1 MSFLREAIPIF
12 TDLINN
18 AILLFGLAL
27 IYAATNYRENKQQQW
42 RAVVLGVIIGII
54 SILIMR
60 NSWLYFQGLFFDTS
74 SVLLVVTGLFFGP
87 ITTGVSVVIALAYR
101 ISQGG
106 SGVYSGVLTII
117 TTASLGLLWPRIRKI
132 LPTMKYWLEYFILGL
147 VAHIIT
153 LFCFLAISPWS
164 TALEVIEITA
174 LPYLT
179 LYPIVTMLLAQI
191 VHFQKERLLGQ
202 ENIKRQQL
210 LLQAS
215 IDSTK
220 AMEVYA
226 IDADYNYLSFNEF
239 HEISMR
245 KYYGV
250 NIKKG
255 TNFLEYIAHPKM
267 KTRLKSSIDESLKG
281 EYKTFEVMVE
291 TDVDKYL
298 EEQYSPIIDDRG
310 HILGVTVFSQDIS
323 ERKRYEQSIIYLSYR
338 DPLTNLHNR
347 RYFTDELLRL
357 SQDRYFPLSIVIA
370 DINGLKIMND
380 AFGHDAGD
388 LLLCTIADELIQVF
402 KDESRIARIGGDEFV
417 VLLPRT
423 NYDYAHQMIDEAKA
437 KIETRTIQGMA
448 VSVSFGLSTNDGETP
463 IQETIKLAEDDMY
476 AHKLFEVSSHRNE
489 TIKTILKTL
498 HEKNPREE
506 KHSERVSKICVQI
519 GMALGMKNEE
529 ISLLKAISNLHDIGK
544 IAIDDAI
551 LNKPGKLDE
560 REWEQI
566 KRHPEIGYRIL
577 STSPEYAEIAQDI
590 LSHHERYDGK
600 GYPRGLKETTI
611 PIRARIITIADSY
624 DAMVSERP
632 YRKPLTHQQAIDE
645 IKRNLGTQFDPHIG
659 EVFIELYETQEEVIQ

>member
-1 MSFLREAIPIF
+1 MPFLREAIPIF

-27 IYAATNYRENKQQQW
+27 MYAATNYRENKEQRW
-42 RAVVLGVIIGII
+42 RPVVLGVIIGII

-60 NSWLYFQGLFFDTS
+60 NSWLYFQGLFFDTR

-87 ITTGVSVVIALAYR
+87 ITTGVSAAIALAYR

-106 SGVYSGVLTII
+106 SGVYSGVLTIL
-117 TTASLGLLWPRIRKI
+117 TTSSLGLLWPRIRKI

-153 LFCFLAISPWS
+153 LFCFLTISPWS

-239 HEISMR
+239 HELSMR

-255 TNFLEYIAHPKM
+255 NNFLEYITHPKM
-267 KTRLKSSIDESLKG
+267 RARLKSSIDESLKG
-281 EYKTFEVMVE
+281 EFKTYEVMVE
-291 TDVDKYL
+291 TDIDKYL
-298 EEQYSPIIDDRG
+298 EEQYSPIIDDHG
-310 HILGVTVFSQDIS
+310 VILGVTVFSQDIS
-323 ERKRYEQSIIYLSYR
+323 ERKRYEQSIVYLSYR

-357 SQDRYFPLSIVIA
+357 SQERYFPLTIIIA

-423 NYDYAHQMIDEAKA
+423 NYDFAHQMIDEAKA
-437 KIETRTIQGMA
+437 KIEARTIQGMA
-448 VSVSFGLSTNDGETP
+448 ISVSFGLSTNEGDTP

-506 KHSERVSKICVQI
+506 KHSERVSKICVHI

-551 LNKPGKLDE
+551 LNKPGKLDD

-600 GYPRGLKETTI
+600 GYPRGLKATNI

-632 YRKPLTHQQAIDE
+632 YRKPLTHQEAIDE

-659 EVFIELYETQEEVIQ
+659 EVFIELYEKQQEVIQ

>member
-60 NSWLYFQGLFFDTS
+60 NSSLYFQGLFFDTR

-106 SGVYSGVLTII
+106 SGTYSGVLTII

-147 VAHIIT
+147 VAHIVT

-323 ERKRYEQSIIYLSYR
+323 ERKRYEQSII
-338 DPLTNLHNR
+338 
-347 RYFTDELLRL
+347 
-357 SQDRYFPLSIVIA
+357 
-370 DINGLKIMND
+370 
-380 AFGHDAGD
+380 
-388 LLLCTIADELIQVF
+388 
-402 KDESRIARIGGDEFV
+402 
-417 VLLPRT
+417 
-423 NYDYAHQMIDEAKA
+423 
-437 KIETRTIQGMA
+437 
-448 VSVSFGLSTNDGETP
+448 
-463 IQETIKLAEDDMY
+463 
-476 AHKLFEVSSHRNE
+476 
-489 TIKTILKTL
+489 
-498 HEKNPREE
+498 
-506 KHSERVSKICVQI
+506 
-519 GMALGMKNEE
+519 
-529 ISLLKAISNLHDIGK
+529 
-544 IAIDDAI
+544 
-551 LNKPGKLDE
+551 
-560 REWEQI
+560 
-566 KRHPEIGYRIL
+566 
-577 STSPEYAEIAQDI
+577 
-590 LSHHERYDGK
+590 
-600 GYPRGLKETTI
+600 
-611 PIRARIITIADSY
+611 
-624 DAMVSERP
+624 
-632 YRKPLTHQQAIDE
+632 
-645 IKRNLGTQFDPHIG
+645 
-659 EVFIELYETQEEVIQ
+659 